1 MIRLRKDGTMSI
13 FNSVKEAVT
22 TRQAAEYYGI
32 QVNRSGMCRCPFHDD
47 RSPSMKVD
55 SRFHCFGC
63 SADGDVINFT
73 AQLFGLTNK
82 EAAEKLAGDFSIE
95 YEKWKPPDRKAR
107 KEKQK
112 QELRAQRFEKTD
124 RLFYAGLTDYY
135 HTLLRWKEDFAPKTP
150 DEEWDDRFC
159 GALQNISKIEYVM
172 DCYLEAGTEEKID
185 IMNEYGGMVLEH
197 KRRTEE
203 YRAGQA
209 GAFRRNDGGVRPG
222 EDR

>member
-1 MIRLRKDGTMSI
+1 MSL
-13 FNSVKEAVT
+13 FNEVKAAVT
-22 TRQAAEYYGI
+22 TRKAAEYYGI
-32 QVNRSGMCRCPFHDD
+32 KVNRSGMCRCPFHDD

-63 SADGDVINFT
+63 GADGDVINFT
-73 AQLFGLTNK
+73 ARLFDLTNK
-82 EAAEKLAGDFSIE
+82 EAAEKLAGDFGIA

-112 QELRAQRFEKTD
+112 LKLRARRFEETD
-124 RLFYAGLTDYY
+124 RLFYSGLTDYY

-159 GALQNISKIEYVM
+159 EALQNISIIEYVM

-185 IMNEYGGMVLEH
+185 IMNEYGGIVLEH

-203 YRAGQA
+203 YRAGQD
-209 GAFRRNDGGVRPG
+209 GPLRGNDGSVRSG
-222 EDR
+222 QDR